1 MAKKKAAPAKSKPA
15 KPAAKKAPVK
25 AKAVAV
31 PAEKAAAKKKATT
44 AAAAEPKK
52 QAAPKKKAAAPAKKK
67 AAAPA
72 KKTAAPAAKPVDKVP
87 AKKKAVAKK
96 SSGKPKK
103 TKKQEDEAAARRK
116 ASAQKRAEAKLIE
129 KKAAAAVSAQEAAK
143 QAEKRNAPA
152 KPKKAVKITVFV
164 KKQHQKLLDLRDAL
178 VDQMNGVTR
187 DSRSTDEASAFGMHQ
202 ADAGSDAYDRDF
214 ALNLIS
220 QEQDALHQI
229 DNALRRIQQ
238 GTYGICEE
246 SGEKI
251 PQARLEA
258 QPFARL
264 TVRCQEL
271 IEREEMNG
279 QYRPSMTAL
288 FGANDMDLET
298 VSED

>member
-25 AKAVAV
+25 TKVVAV
-31 PAEKAAAKKKATT
+31 
-44 AAAAEPKK
+44 
-52 QAAPKKKAAAPAKKK
+52 PKKKAAAA
-67 AAAPA
+67 
-72 KKTAAPAAKPVDKVP
+72 AAKPVDKAP
-87 AKKKAVAKK
+87 AKTQAVTKK
-96 SSGKPKK
+96 SSGKTKK
-103 TKKQEDEAAARRK
+103 TKKQEDEATARRK
-116 ASAQKRAEAKLIE
+116 ATAQKRAEVKLIE
-129 KKAAAAVSAQEAAK
+129 KKAAAAASAQEAVK
-143 QAEKRNAPA
+143 EAEKRNAPA
-152 KPKKAVKITVFV
+152 KPKQSVKITAFV

-178 VDQMNGVTR
+178 VEQMNGVTR

-229 DNALRRIQQ
+229 DSALRRIQH

-251 PQARLEA
+251 PQVRLEA
-258 QPFARL
+258 LPFARL

-271 IEREEMNG
+271 LEREEMNG

-298 VSED
+298 VSDD